1 MTTSDEC
8 PYCPHPMKDHCK
20 GGISHE
26 WYKDAMK
33 QSGMHGEHRT
43 TVCRYR
49 HCLNALCCCTGK
61 PL

>member
-1 MTTSDEC
+1 MMEAC

-20 GGISHE
+20 GNVSHT
-26 WYKDAMK
+26 WYKETL
-33 QSGMHGEHRT
+33 QQRPRT

-61 PL
+61 PLERSTP